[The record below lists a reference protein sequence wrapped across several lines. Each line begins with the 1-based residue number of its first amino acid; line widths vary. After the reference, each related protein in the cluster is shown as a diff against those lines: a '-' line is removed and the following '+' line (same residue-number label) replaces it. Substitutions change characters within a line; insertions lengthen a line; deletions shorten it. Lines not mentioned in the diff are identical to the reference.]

1 MGERIQARRLKRAV
15 LSIILSQLV
24 TWVGRDV
31 VSYEQ
36 IMYTKAAGV
45 VTITLNRPQVLN
57 AFTPIMID
65 EWARAIEEAKL
76 DPEVR
81 VVIVTGAGRGFCS
94 GADVRSFREREHTDG
109 NPVVDGRYWLQHSV
123 HRVPLA
129 LRTLDKPYI
138 AAVNGPAA
146 GAGMDMA
153 SMADIRIASETARF
167 TMSYVNV
174 GIVPG
179 DGGCYYLPRIIG
191 VARALDLIWTGRTM
205 DAHEALRMG
214 YVSQVVAPDQL
225 MDTVMDYAKKLAKGP
240 QVAMELAKRLVYEGL
255 ETNNLFKELRS
266 AEHAMLIAR
275 ATEDA
280 IEGPRA
286 WAEKRSP
293 QFKGR

>member
-1 MGERIQARRLKRAV
+1 MDLTLTRLCTYGRRT
-15 LSIILSQLV
+15 I
-24 TWVGRDV
+24 

-36 IMYTKAAGV
+36 IIYTKAHGIA
-45 VTITLNRPQVLN
+45 TITLNRPQVLN
-57 AFTPIMID
+57 AFTPTMID
-65 EWARAIEEAKL
+65 EWARAIEDAKL

-109 NPVVDGRYWLQHSV
+109 NQVVDGRYWLQHSV
-123 HRVPLA
+123 HRIPLT

-153 SMADIRIASETARF
+153 SMADLRFASEAARF

-174 GIVPG
+174 GIIPG

-191 VARALDLIWTGRTM
+191 VARALDLIWTGRTL
-205 DAHEALRMG
+205 DAQEALRIG
-214 YVSQVVAPDQL
+214 YVTETVPPDQF
-225 MDTVMDYAKKLAKGP
+225 MDTVMAYAQKLANGP
-240 QVAMELAKRLVYEGL
+240 QVAIELAKRLVYEGL

-275 ATEDA
+275 ASEDA

-286 WAEKRSP
+286 WVEKRPP
-293 QFKGR
+293 QFRGR

>member
-1 MGERIQARRLKRAV
+1 M
-15 LSIILSQLV
+15 
-24 TWVGRDV
+24 
-31 VSYEQ
+31 SYTEL
-36 IMYTKAAGV
+36 IYTKEEGV
-45 VTITLNRPQVLN
+45 ATITLNRPRVLN
-57 AFTPIMID
+57 AFTPVMIE
-65 EWARAIEEAKL
+65 EWSRAIEEAKL

-81 VVIVTGAGRGFCS
+81 VVVVTGAGRGFCS
-94 GADVRSFREREHTDG
+94 GADVRSFREREQTDS

-153 SMADIRIASETARF
+153 SLADLRFASETATF
-167 TMSYVNV
+167 TVSYVNV

-179 DGGCYYLPRIIG
+179 DGGCYYLPRLIG

-205 DAHEALRMG
+205 EAPEALRLG
-214 YVSQVVAPDQL
+214 YVSQVAAPEQL
-225 MDTVMDYAKKLAKGP
+225 MGTVMAYAKKLAKGP
-240 QVAMELAKRLVYEGL
+240 QVAIELAKRLVYEGL

-275 ATEDA
+275 ATDDA
-280 IEGPRA
+280 REGPRA

-293 QFKGR
+293 QFLGR

>member
-1 MGERIQARRLKRAV
+1 VNE
-15 LSIILSQLV
+15 
-24 TWVGRDV
+24 
-31 VSYEQ
+31 EQ
-36 IMYTKAAGV
+36 IIYTKANGIAM
-45 VTITLNRPQVLN
+45 ITLNRPQILN

-65 EWARAIEEAKL
+65 EWVQAIEAAKL
-76 DPEVR
+76 DAEVR

-94 GADVRSFREREHTDG
+94 GADVRSFREREHVDG

-167 TMSYVNV
+167 SMSYVNV

-179 DGGCYYLPRIIG
+179 DGGCYYLPRIVG

-205 DAHEALRMG
+205 DAQEALRMG
-214 YVSQVVAPDQL
+214 YVNQVVPSEQL
-225 MDTVMDYAKKLAKGP
+225 MDTVTAYAIQLAKGP

-275 ATEDA
+275 SSEDA

-286 WAEKRSP
+286 WGEKRPP

>member
-1 MGERIQARRLKRAV
+1 
-15 LSIILSQLV
+15 
-24 TWVGRDV
+24 

-36 IMYTKAAGV
+36 IIYTKDDGV
-45 VTITLNRPQVLN
+45 ATITLNRPQILN
-57 AFTPIMID
+57 AFTPVMID
-65 EWARAIEEAKL
+65 EWALAIDTAKL

-81 VVIVTGAGRGFCS
+81 VVIVTGAGRGFYS
-94 GADVRSFREREHTDG
+94 GVDVRSFRDREHTDG

-153 SMADIRIASETARF
+153 SMADLRIASETARF
-167 TMSYVNV
+167 AMSYVNV

-205 DAHEALRMG
+205 EAQEALQIG
-214 YVSQVVAPDQL
+214 YVSQVVPSDQL
-225 MDTVMDYAKKLAKGP
+225 MDTVMTYAKKLAKGP
-240 QVAMELAKRLVYEGL
+240 QVAIELAKRLVYEGL
-255 ETNNLFKELRS
+255 ETNNLLKELRS

-275 ATEDA
+275 TTQDA

-286 WAEKRSP
+286 WVEKRPP

>member
-1 MGERIQARRLKRAV
+1 MRLSRRE
-15 LSIILSQLV
+15 
-24 TWVGRDV
+24 V

-36 IMYTKAAGV
+36 IIYTKDDGV
-45 VTITLNRPQVLN
+45 AIITLNRPQVLN

-65 EWARAIEEAKL
+65 EWVQAIEAANVDL
-76 DPEVR
+76 EVR
-81 VVIVTGAGRGFCS
+81 AVIVTGAGRGFCS

-123 HRVPLA
+123 HRVPLT

-153 SMADIRIASETARF
+153 SMADLRIASETARF

-179 DGGCYYLPRIIG
+179 DGGCYYLPRIVG

-205 DAHEALRMG
+205 DAQEALQIG
-214 YVSQVVAPDQL
+214 YVSQVIPPDQL
-225 MDTVMDYAKKLAKGP
+225 MDTVMTYAKKLAKGP
-240 QVAMELAKRLVYEGL
+240 QVAIELAKRLVYEGL

-286 WAEKRSP
+286 WAEKRPP

>member
-1 MGERIQARRLKRAV
+1 
-15 LSIILSQLV
+15 
-24 TWVGRDV
+24 

-36 IMYTKAAGV
+36 IIYTKDKGI

-65 EWARAIEEAKL
+65 EWAQAIDAAKR
-76 DPEVR
+76 DPDVR

-94 GADVRSFREREHTDG
+94 GVDVRSFREREHTDG
-109 NPVVDGRYWLQHSV
+109 NPVVEGRYWLQHSV

-179 DGGCYYLPRIIG
+179 DGGCYYLPRIVG

-205 DAHEALRMG
+205 DAQEALQIG
-214 YVSQVVAPDQL
+214 YVSQVAPPDQL
-225 MDTVMDYAKKLAKGP
+225 MDTVLTYAKKLAKGP
-240 QVAMELAKRLVYEGL
+240 QVAIELAKRLVYEGL

-280 IEGPRA
+280 REGPRA
-286 WAEKRSP
+286 WAEKRAP

>member
-1 MGERIQARRLKRAV
+1 V
-15 LSIILSQLV
+15 HS
-24 TWVGRDV
+24 
-31 VSYEQ
+31 EQ
-36 IMYTKAAGV
+36 ITYTKADRIAL
-45 VTITLNRPQVLN
+45 ITLNRPQVLN

-65 EWARAIEEAKL
+65 EWVRGIEAAKL

-94 GADVRSFREREHTDG
+94 GADVRSFREREQTDG

-167 TMSYVNV
+167 AMSYVNV

-205 DAHEALRMG
+205 DAQEALRIG
-214 YVSQVVAPDQL
+214 YVSQMVPPEQL
-225 MDTVMDYAKKLAKGP
+225 METVIAYAKQLAQGP

-275 ATEDA
+275 ASEDA
-280 IEGPRA
+280 MEGPRA
-286 WAEKRSP
+286 WAEKRPP

>member
-1 MGERIQARRLKRAV
+1 MN
-15 LSIILSQLV
+15 
-24 TWVGRDV
+24 
-31 VSYEQ
+31 YEQ
-36 IMYTKAAGV
+36 IIYTKEEGV
-45 VTITLNRPQVLN
+45 ATITLNRPRILN

-109 NPVVDGRYWLQHSV
+109 NAVVDGRYWLQHSV

-153 SMADIRIASETARF
+153 SMADLRFASESATF

-174 GIVPG
+174 GIIPG
-179 DGGCYYLPRIIG
+179 DGGCYHLPRIIG

-205 DAHEALRMG
+205 DAQEALQIG
-214 YVSQVVAPDQL
+214 YVHQVVP
-225 MDTVMDYAKKLAKGP
+225 P
-240 QVAMELAKRLVYEGL
+240 
-255 ETNNLFKELRS
+255 
-266 AEHAMLIAR
+266 EHEQSVQRAALGRTRHAHCAR
-275 ATEDA
+275 
-280 IEGPRA
+280 R
-286 WAEKRSP
+286 
-293 QFKGR
+293 

>member
-1 MGERIQARRLKRAV
+1 
-15 LSIILSQLV
+15 
-24 TWVGRDV
+24 

-36 IMYTKAAGV
+36 IIYTKEGGV
-45 VTITLNRPQVLN
+45 ATIMLNRPQTLN
-57 AFTPIMID
+57 AFTPTMID
-65 EWARAIEEAKL
+65 EWARAIEDAKL
-76 DPEVR
+76 DPGVR

-94 GADVRSFREREHTDG
+94 GVDVRSFRELEHMDG

-129 LRTLDKPYI
+129 LRTMDKPYI

-153 SMADIRIASETARF
+153 SMADMRIASETARF
-167 TMSYVNV
+167 AMSYVNV

-205 DAHEALRMG
+205 DAQEALRIG
-214 YVSQVVAPDQL
+214 YVSQVVPPEQL
-225 MDTVMDYAKKLAKGP
+225 LDSVIAYATKLAKGP
-240 QVAMELAKRLVYEGL
+240 QVAIELAKRLVYEGL

-286 WAEKRSP
+286 WAEKRPP
-293 QFKGR
+293 QFRGQ

>member
-1 MGERIQARRLKRAV
+1 V
-15 LSIILSQLV
+15 
-24 TWVGRDV
+24 D
-31 VSYEQ
+31 YEQ
-36 IMYTKAAGV
+36 IIYTIDSGV
-45 VTITLNRPQVLN
+45 ATITLNRPQVLN
-57 AFTPIMID
+57 AFTPTMID
-65 EWARAIEEAKL
+65 EWVHAIEAAKL

-81 VVIVTGAGRGFCS
+81 VLLVTGAGRGFCS

-109 NPVVDGRYWLQHSV
+109 NAVVDGRYWLQHSV

-138 AAVNGPAA
+138 ASVNGPAA

-153 SMADIRIASETARF
+153 SMADLRIASDTARF

-191 VARALDLIWTGRTM
+191 VPRALDLIWTGRTM
-205 DAHEALRMG
+205 DAEEALRCG
-214 YVSQVVAPDQL
+214 YVSQVVPPDRL
-225 MDTVMDYAKKLAKGP
+225 LDTVMAYAKKLAQGP
-240 QVAMELAKRLVYEGL
+240 QVAIELAKRLVYEGL

-275 ATEDA
+275 ATDDA

-286 WAEKRSP
+286 WVEKRPP

>member
-1 MGERIQARRLKRAV
+1 M
-15 LSIILSQLV
+15 
-24 TWVGRDV
+24 
-31 VSYEQ
+31 SYEQ
-36 IMYTKAAGV
+36 IIYATEGGV
-45 VTITLNRPQVLN
+45 ATITLNRPQTLN
-57 AFTPIMID
+57 AFTPLMID
-65 EWARAIEEAKL
+65 EWARAIEDAKL
-76 DPEVR
+76 DPAVR

-94 GADVRSFREREHTDG
+94 GVDVRSFREREHVDG
-109 NPVVDGRYWLQHSV
+109 NAVVDGRYWLQHTV

-167 TMSYVNV
+167 AMSYVNV

-205 DAHEALRMG
+205 DAQEALEIG
-214 YVSQVVAPDQL
+214 YVSQVVPPEHLLDN
-225 MDTVMDYAKKLAKGP
+225 VMDYAKKLANGP
-240 QVAMELAKRLVYEGL
+240 QIAIELAKRLVYEGL

-280 IEGPRA
+280 VEGPRA
-286 WAEKRSP
+286 WAEKRPP
-293 QFKGR
+293 QFRGR

>member
-1 MGERIQARRLKRAV
+1 
-15 LSIILSQLV
+15 
-24 TWVGRDV
+24 

-36 IMYTKAAGV
+36 ISYMKDDGV
-45 VTITLNRPQVLN
+45 AIITLNRPQVLN

-65 EWARAIEEAKL
+65 EWVRAIEAAKL

-81 VVIVTGAGRGFCS
+81 AVIVTGAGRGFCS

-153 SMADIRIASETARF
+153 SMADLRIAAETVRF

-179 DGGCYYLPRIIG
+179 DGGCYYLPRIVG

-205 DAHEALRMG
+205 DAQEALQIG
-214 YVSQVVAPDQL
+214 YVSQVVPPDQL
-225 MDTVMDYAKKLAKGP
+225 IDTVLTYAKKLAKGP
-240 QVAMELAKRLVYEGL
+240 QVAIELAKRLIYEGL

-275 ATEDA
+275 TTEDA

-286 WAEKRSP
+286 WAEKRPP

>member
-1 MGERIQARRLKRAV
+1 VIRAYHRFFVYAGRI
-15 LSIILSQLV
+15 
-24 TWVGRDV
+24 V

-36 IMYTKAAGV
+36 IIYAKEDGV
-45 VTITLNRPQVLN
+45 ATITLNRPQILN
-57 AFTPIMID
+57 AFTPTMID
-65 EWARAIEEAKL
+65 EWARAIEASRL

-81 VVIVTGAGRGFCS
+81 VLIVTGAGRGFCS
-94 GADVRSFREREHTDG
+94 GADVRSFREREHTAG
-109 NPVVDGRYWLQHSV
+109 NAVVDGRYWLQHSV

-153 SMADIRIASETARF
+153 SMADIRIASESARF
-167 TMSYVNV
+167 AMSYVNV

-191 VARALDLIWTGRTM
+191 VARTLDLIWTGRTM
-205 DAHEALRMG
+205 DAQEALWMG
-214 YVSQVVAPDQL
+214 YVSQVVPPDQL
-225 MDTVMDYAKKLAKGP
+225 MDTVMTYAKKLAKGP

-286 WAEKRSP
+286 WAEKRPP

>member
-1 MGERIQARRLKRAV
+1 
-15 LSIILSQLV
+15 
-24 TWVGRDV
+24 
-31 VSYEQ
+31 VSYEE
-36 IMYTKAAGV
+36 IIYTKEDG
-45 VTITLNRPQVLN
+45 
-57 AFTPIMID
+57 
-65 EWARAIEEAKL
+65 ARAIEEAKL
-76 DPEVR
+76 DPDVR
-81 VVIVTGAGRGFCS
+81 VVMVTGAGRGFCS

-109 NPVVDGRYWLQHSV
+109 NAVVDGRYWLQHSV

-205 DAHEALRMG
+205 DAQEALQIG

-225 MDTVMDYAKKLAKGP
+225 MDTAMAYAKKLARGP
-240 QVAMELAKRLVYEGL
+240 LVAIELAKRLVYEGL

-266 AEHAMLIAR
+266 AEHAMLVAR

-286 WAEKRSP
+286 WVEKRPP

>member
-1 MGERIQARRLKRAV
+1 M
-15 LSIILSQLV
+15 
-24 TWVGRDV
+24 
-31 VSYEQ
+31 SYEQ
-36 IMYTKAAGV
+36 ILYTKEDGV
-45 VTITLNRPQVLN
+45 ATITLNRPQILN
-57 AFTPIMID
+57 AFTPVMID
-65 EWARAIEEAKL
+65 EWARAIEAAKL
-76 DPEVR
+76 DLDVR
-81 VVIVTGAGRGFCS
+81 VLIITGAGRGFCS

-123 HRVPLA
+123 HHVPLV

-153 SMADIRIASETARF
+153 SMADIRIASETAKF

-174 GIVPG
+174 GLVPG
-179 DGGCYYLPRIIG
+179 DGGCYSLPRIVG

-205 DAHEALRMG
+205 DAQEALRMG

-225 MDTVMDYAKKLAKGP
+225 MDTVMSYAKKLAKGP

-255 ETNNLFKELRS
+255 ETNNLLKELRS

-286 WAEKRSP
+286 WAEKRP
-293 QFKGR
+293 PRFKGR

>member
-1 MGERIQARRLKRAV
+1 
-15 LSIILSQLV
+15 
-24 TWVGRDV
+24 

-36 IMYTKAAGV
+36 IIYTKDDGV
-45 VTITLNRPQVLN
+45 AIITLNRPQVLN

-65 EWARAIEEAKL
+65 EWVQAIEATKV

-81 VVIVTGAGRGFCS
+81 AVIVTGAGRGFCS

-153 SMADIRIASETARF
+153 SMADLRIASETVRF

-179 DGGCYYLPRIIG
+179 DGGCYYLPRIVG

-205 DAHEALRMG
+205 DAQEALQIG
-214 YVSQVVAPDQL
+214 YVSQVVPPDQL
-225 MDTVMDYAKKLAKGP
+225 METVMTYAKKLAKGP
-240 QVAMELAKRLVYEGL
+240 QVAIELAKCLVYGAWKPITYSKNCARL
-255 ETNNLFKELRS
+255 NMPCLSPAPPRMLLKAHVPGWKSIPRSLRDDSKERHMCG
-266 AEHAMLIAR
+266 AVAAR
-275 ATEDA
+275 
-280 IEGPRA
+280 
-286 WAEKRSP
+286 
-293 QFKGR
+293 